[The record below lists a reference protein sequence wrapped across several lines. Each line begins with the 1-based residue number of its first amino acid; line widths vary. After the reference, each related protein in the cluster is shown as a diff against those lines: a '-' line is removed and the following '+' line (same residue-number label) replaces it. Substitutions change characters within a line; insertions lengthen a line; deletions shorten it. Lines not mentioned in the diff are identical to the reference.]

1 MRVIVAGSRRGIPR
15 AYVYGVLDALEDGYW
30 EEIVQGG
37 ANGVDSHAKTW
48 ANSNGLKV
56 TEFKADWN
64 MHGRGA
70 GPIRNTQ
77 MAEYGDMLIAIWD
90 GSSAGTADMI
100 RKARS
105 RDLQVLVFPV
115 GKEILAL

>member
-15 AYVYGVLDALEDGYW
+15 AYVYGILDALQNGFW
-30 EEIVQGG
+30 TEIVQGG
-37 ANGVDSHAKTW
+37 ARGVDFHAKTW
-48 ANSNGLKV
+48 ANSNGFKV
-56 TEFKADWN
+56 TEFEADWN
-64 MHGRGA
+64 LQGRGA

-105 RDLQVLVFPV
+105 RDLEVRVFPV
-115 GKEILAL
+115 GEEILAL

>member
-1 MRVIVAGSRRGIPR
+1 MRVIVAGSRRGVPR
-15 AYVYGVLDALEDGYW
+15 AYVYGVLDALKDGYW

-37 ANGVDSHAKTW
+37 ARGVDFHAKTW
-48 ANSNGLKV
+48 ANSRGFKV
-56 TEFKADWN
+56 TEFEADWSVQ
-64 MHGRGA
+64 GRGV

-90 GSSAGTADMI
+90 GSSARTADMI

-105 RDLQVLVFPV
+105 RDLQVLVFAV
-115 GKEILAL
+115 GEEILTL